1 MADNGV
7 GAAAF
12 VNSFMRA
19 YGFIDEMKS
28 RQQAR
33 ESAKADDA
41 WKQKAR
47 GRQEQDWEYVD
58 STRETPEEV
67 KARRARGDELQG
79 LQLEGAK
86 FNLDTAR
93 GNQAYTEAT
102 RPTPE
107 HVREVQG
114 LQLDQARTGLAATK
128 QSMALAGARGRRD
141 QADWDNEQARNRVAA
156 SLDFLESPFAKQFD
170 DPDFRAKAV
179 QFDELFNN
187 ENSAGINASF
197 SAQDLYDFGNKLFSR
212 ELQSG
217 VGEQLQDGSK
227 IVGKQLVSAR
237 RRGDKVVLEL
247 AVTAQRPD
255 GTTYQYQA
263 PVTKNRSSKDDDEV
277 AEIPLADIRDRIR
290 GAKYMAQFVD
300 QGGSLEQARAEL
312 RRTYIELGGDPS
324 GARGKTGAGAQQ
336 QYLKFVADNV
346 FGGDL
351 KAAFA
356 SIRGGN
362 VRQIAASMAGK
373 MAELQKNSPRSQQKP
388 YEQLYSEAV
397 QILQGAAGVGAGAD
411 IAADDGG
418 DGLDTNQSPAAAGGG
433 QAQARPP
440 LSSFER

>member
-47 GRQEQDWEYVD
+47 GRQEQDWEYAD

-255 GTTYQYQA
+255 GTTYRYQA

-300 QGGSLEQARAEL
+300 KGGSLEQARAEL
-312 RRTYIELGGDPS
+312 RRHAVELGMDPAKLADQAKYDFQEIKRGDQIETYQTRNGRIVGSPIAS
-324 GARGKTGAGAQQ
+324 GQRFNPNAGLMGFGANASGLDLGEATAAPEAAIAALKANPGLSAQFDAKYGAGS
-336 QYLKFVADNV
+336 
-346 FGGDL
+346 
-351 KAAFA
+351 AARA
-356 SIRGGN
+356 L
-362 VRQIAASMAGK
+362 GK
-373 MAELQKNSPRSQQKP
+373 
-388 YEQLYSEAV
+388 
-397 QILQGAAGVGAGAD
+397 
-411 IAADDGG
+411 
-418 DGLDTNQSPAAAGGG
+418 
-433 QAQARPP
+433 
-440 LSSFER
+440 